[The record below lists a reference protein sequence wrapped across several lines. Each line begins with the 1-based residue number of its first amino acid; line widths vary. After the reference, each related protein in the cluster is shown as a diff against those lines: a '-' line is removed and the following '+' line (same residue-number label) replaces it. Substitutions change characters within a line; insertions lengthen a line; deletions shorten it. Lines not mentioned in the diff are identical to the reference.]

1 MINVFYLNPQCAISL
16 LYFRLY
22 HVLFLTLYSLTRAY
36 DGLLYAKTIVLIALA
51 AVALLGTT
59 ISIQHVFARVLPLH
73 SNFSIN
79 FDNSGKPLS
88 GANNYTVHF
97 IQPPP
102 SFSLSS
108 WIKNNTY
115 YTAIASP
122 PEQVKKNTDGS
133 LDIYVQHQSPATDK
147 MSNWLKSP
155 KDSFH
160 LLLTTPART
169 WPYIV
174 QRTG

>member
-1 MINVFYLNPQCAISL
+1 M
-16 LYFRLY
+16 
-22 HVLFLTLYSLTRAY
+22 
-36 DGLLYAKTIVLIALA
+36 YAKTIGLIALA
-51 AVALLGTT
+51 AVVLVGTT
-59 ISIQHVFARVLPLH
+59 INIQHVFARVLPLH
-73 SNFSIN
+73 SNFLIN

-97 IQPPP
+97 IEPPP

-108 WIKNNTY
+108 WIKNNTF

-155 KDSFH
+155 KDPFR
-160 LLLTTPART
+160 LILTTPART
-169 WPYIV
+169 WPYMV